1 MDEMQNMEA
10 DDLTGANLPEEHKVE
25 FWKNKV
31 RVSQDKLRN
40 IVQEVIARERFVEE
54 YLKLHSS

>member
-1 MDEMQNMEA
+1 MNEIQNMEA
-10 DDLTGANLPEEHKVE
+10 DDLTGAKLPEEHKVE

-31 RVSQDKLRN
+31 RVSQEKLRN
-40 IVQEVIARERFVEE
+40 IVQEVMARERFVQE

>member
-1 MDEMQNMEA
+1 MDELQNMKAE
-10 DDLTGANLPEEHKVE
+10 DLTSASLPEEHKVE

-40 IVQEVIARERFVEE
+40 IVKEVIARERFVEE